1 MLMKA
6 ATPHEELRYKLSGRA
21 RSSAIVKIIKTVKN
35 TVGVERGS
43 LGERPAIGVNP
54 IGKSKQRD
62 RNQSDQKYK
71 PKEIGGTSKNL
82 NKQRTKLLHTEEC
95 RKNKNQNFKT
105 CHSLPTS
112 KGGYGTTVMWPTF
125 ARWHRERLIE

>member
-6 ATPHEELRYKLSGRA
+6 GTPHEELRYKLSGRV
-21 RSSAIVKIIKTVKN
+21 RSSAIVKIINMVIN

-54 IGKSKQRD
+54 IRKSKQGD

-71 PKEIGGTSKNL
+71 
-82 NKQRTKLLHTEEC
+82 TKRSEAPP
-95 RKNKNQNFKT
+95 R
-105 CHSLPTS
+105 
-112 KGGYGTTVMWPTF
+112 
-125 ARWHRERLIE
+125 I